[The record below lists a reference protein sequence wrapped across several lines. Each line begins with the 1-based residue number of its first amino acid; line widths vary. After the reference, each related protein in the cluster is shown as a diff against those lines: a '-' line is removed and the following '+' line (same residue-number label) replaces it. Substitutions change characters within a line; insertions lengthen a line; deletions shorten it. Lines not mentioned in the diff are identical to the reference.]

1 MQEAA
6 QGASRITG
14 LAGRTFD
21 VVIVGAGI
29 NGSSAAQHLAAAGYD
44 VLAVDK
50 GDFCSGSSS
59 RSSKLLHCGLRYLA
73 PGRSIFDFVR
83 HPSRLATALRMARL
97 AMQARAAFVETTPER
112 AKPFRLHFPVYRD
125 GPYAKWQMEVAFGLL
140 RALGP
145 ASVPLD
151 YKMLSPADA
160 RSTPLIGGLRDAD
173 KLDGVAAFRE
183 YRFDWPERIG
193 IEALAD
199 AERMGATVVN
209 YASAR
214 MQPRNGAA
222 NWSVELTDLLSQ
234 TPPVTVHARKVVN
247 MAGIWMDPILKGADP
262 KAGRKIFGTK
272 GAHIVVRLPP
282 ECRDIGIAT
291 LNSLQLPFYC
301 LPLGDLHYFGPTETE
316 YTGDPDS
323 IAVTG
328 EEQEF
333 LRTEANRLLP
343 GLALKPSDIIMTW
356 AGVRPLTYDEAV
368 PFGNRS
374 RILHDLAGEG
384 MADAFAMTAGPVMT
398 HRSAGEEV
406 VAALSPRMAPS
417 RPARAPDYSAR
428 AEEIGFMRPH
438 SLTDVLFRRTGAG
451 WTGPLGDDVIE
462 QHASR
467 AAAELG
473 WSAERKE
480 IEIRNFRT
488 EWARLYAPRGRH

>member
-1 MQEAA
+1 MQDSARAARLEA
-6 QGASRITG
+6 
-14 LAGRTFD
+14 LAGRTYD

-73 PGRSIFDFVR
+73 PGRSIFDFVI
-83 HPSRLATALRMARL
+83 HPTRLTTALRMARL
-97 AMQARAAFVETTPER
+97 AMQARAAFVETTPQR
-112 AKPFRLHFPVYRD
+112 AKPFRLHFPVYSD
-125 GPYAKWQMEVAFGLL
+125 GPYAKWQMKVAFGLL

-145 ASVPLD
+145 SSVPLN
-151 YKMLSPADA
+151 YEMLSPSQA
-160 RSTPLIGGLRDAD
+160 RATPLVGGLRDPD
-173 KLDGVAAFRE
+173 KLNGVAAFDE

-199 AERMGATVVN
+199 AERMGATVLN

-222 NWSVELTDLLSQ
+222 TWSVELTDLQSQ
-234 TPPVTVHARKVVN
+234 SPPVTVQARKVMN
-247 MAGIWMDPILKGADP
+247 MAGIWMDPILKGAQP

-272 GAHIVVRLPP
+272 GAHIIVRLPP
-282 ECRDIGIAT
+282 ECRNMGIAT

-323 IAVTG
+323 IAVTPD
-328 EEQEF
+328 EQAF
-333 LRTEANRLLP
+333 LISEANRLLP
-343 GLALKPSDIIMTW
+343 GLALKPADVIMTW

-368 PFGNRS
+368 PFGNRA
-374 RILHDLAGEG
+374 RILHDLAGDG
-384 MADAFAMTAGPVMT
+384 MPDAFAMTAGPVMT

-406 VAALSPRMAPS
+406 VAALAQRMAPS
-417 RPARAPDYSAR
+417 RPAQKPDYSAKPDSD
-428 AEEIGFMRPH
+428 AGFMRPH
-438 SLTDVLFRRTGAG
+438 SLTDVIFRRTGAG
-451 WTGPLGDDVIE
+451 WTGPLSEEAIE
-462 QHASR
+462 GEAAR
-467 AAAELG
+467 AAAALG
-473 WSAERKE
+473 WSGERTNM
-480 IEIRNFRT
+480 EIRNFRS
-488 EWARLYAPRGRH
+488 EWARLYAPRG